1 MPPPCSPAHPLA
13 DGHLAGSTFSCC
25 GKMLRPVLLNTSH
38 TPSRLTRPTSNAY
51 LSRHGCYCPGLRPTL
66 VGGRGGGGS
75 LPAPPLRVHSS
86 ASRQCPPRAHG
97 PARLLKAPS
106 ASVTHPTALL
116 VSEFAKAPFLGV
128 GASQPVNPELR
139 PQVGPAELSH
149 SSAKRNQSR
158 LH

>member
-1 MPPPCSPAHPLA
+1 MLWKDAATCASQHVTHAKQADKANLQRLPFQTRLLLPWPAPY
-13 DGHLAGSTFSCC
+13 
-25 GKMLRPVLLNTSH
+25 TS
-38 TPSRLTRPTSNAY
+38 
-51 LSRHGCYCPGLRPTL
+51 GGQ
-66 VGGRGGGGS
+66 GGRGV
-75 LPAPPLRVHSS
+75 LTCAPSPG
-86 ASRQCPPRAHG
+86 PRLGVRAV
-97 PARLLKAPS
+97 PTSLLKAPS